1 MAYGIYVT
9 KTNSNDNHQS
19 KNMGWYKD
27 SSYPSMKAAK
37 VALEHVADMLNEE
50 FFDYRYKNSVTIEGE
65 RTDTT
70 PYPITER
77 VVYHIEKR

>member
-9 KTNSNDNHQS
+9 KTNTITSQ

-37 VALEHVADMLNEE
+37 VALERVADMLNEE
-50 FFDYRYKNSVTIEGE
+50 FFDYRYKNSVTIEGK

-70 PYPITER
+70 AHPITER